1 MKLLTTLSV
10 GILLCLPGIAF
21 SESMKTATIDG
32 AINLDLNHPS
42 RTDKEKTRDKNRM
55 PRETLA
61 FFGLEDD
68 MRVIELF
75 PGGGWYTKLLGP
87 FLADKGALFIALG
100 TEDLQPN
107 LEKFGIEQVQANGTM
122 KNFTKTDAPGYIF
135 SIDSIDLQQSDI
147 DMVLTFRNAHNLDDA
162 ARMTLNRAV
171 FAALKP
177 GGIYGVIDHTK
188 RHMEGLKKW
197 TWRRTDPVQIIKE
210 ALAAGFEFVNY
221 SNIHRRPEDE
231 LLYDTRHDSLV
242 NETDRYTLKFR
253 KPE

>member
-1 MKLLTTLSV
+1 MKLLTTLTV
-10 GILLCLPGIAF
+10 GILLCVPGIAF
-21 SESMKTATIDG
+21 SESSKTATVDG
-32 AINLDLNHPS
+32 AINLNLNHPS
-42 RTDKEKTRDKNRM
+42 RSDEEKARDKNRM

-61 FFGLEDD
+61 FFGLKDD

-87 FLADKGALFIALG
+87 FLAEKGALFIALG
-100 TEDLQPN
+100 TEDLAPN
-107 LEKFGIEQVQANGTM
+107 LEKFGLDKVRATGTM
-122 KNFTKTDAPGYIF
+122 ENFTKIDAPGYIF
-135 SIDSIDLQQSDI
+135 SVDSIDLQQSDI
-147 DMVLTFRNAHNLDDA
+147 DMVLTFRNAHNLDSA
-162 ARMTLNRAV
+162 ARMTLNLAV

-177 GGIYGVIDHTK
+177 GGIYGVIDHTR
-188 RHMEGLKKW
+188 RHMEELKKW

-210 ALAAGFEFVNY
+210 ALDAGFELVNY

-231 LLYDTRHDSLV
+231 LLYGTHHESLV